1 MARQIQLRRGTA
13 AQHENFTGADGEVTV
28 DTTNHTLRVHDG
40 QTVGGTALMRA
51 DAMDAADYVVAFQA
65 PTAANGYTWYRKY
78 KSGWVEQGG
87 TRQITIT
94 NDSGASI
101 VQLPIPMQNTNYF
114 AVVQGGLVQG
124 QSYLMYNIE
133 KHSNSAINLVVS
145 AKTSVTSASIIT
157 AWEVKG
163 VAA

>member
-13 AQHENFTGADGEVTV
+13 AEHENFTGADGEVTV

-87 TRQITIT
+87 ISRSTKCTL
-94 NDSGASI
+94 I
-101 VQLPIPMQNTNYF
+101 VPMANTDYVWMINSLY
-114 AVVQGGLVQG
+114 
-124 QSYLMYNIE
+124 
-133 KHSNSAINLVVS
+133 NSASTAPYSELGELTE
-145 AKTSVTSASIIT
+145 KTTISFTKTGNAQVYMWTVRGIAAS
-157 AWEVKG
+157 
-163 VAA
+163 

>member
-87 TRQITIT
+87 WVAASATDNNTVFFPYHMANDKYSVTIVSEVIAGGEQAYRQIYTKEIT
-94 NDSGASI
+94 SMNLTNRIGGYTAYSWSVSG
-101 VQLPIPMQNTNYF
+101 Q
-114 AVVQGGLVQG
+114 
-124 QSYLMYNIE
+124 
-133 KHSNSAINLVVS
+133 
-145 AKTSVTSASIIT
+145 
-157 AWEVKG
+157 
-163 VAA
+163 AA

>member
-40 QTVGGTALMRA
+40 QTLGGTALMRA

-87 TRQITIT
+87 RHMGTFTVILMVPMRDTTYFWMINSLYN
-94 NDSGASI
+94 NDSNALYSELGEI
-101 VQLPIPMQNTNYF
+101 
-114 AVVQGGLVQG
+114 
-124 QSYLMYNIE
+124 IE
-133 KHSNSAINLVVS
+133 KTTTNFTKAGN
-145 AKTSVTSASIIT
+145 AST
-157 AWEVKG
+157 FNWMVCG
-163 VAA
+163 MAAM

>member
-87 TRQITIT
+87 LCVGKKTATFPVPM
-94 NDSGASI
+94 NDSDYIWSINSIYDNTSTAIYSELGA
-101 VQLPIPMQNTNYF
+101 L
-114 AVVQGGLVQG
+114 
-124 QSYLMYNIE
+124 
-133 KHSNSAINLVVS
+133 SNKSA
-145 AKTSVTSASIIT
+145 TSLTKAGNAQTFVWS
-157 AWEVKG
+157 VRG
-163 VAA
+163 MAA